1 MDDALMV
8 TNLVYFG
15 TLIVGGALIVFLAA
29 ATVITL
35 IIAGAGQGV
44 ASIVATILRLLRT
57 RPHEEPEMLA
67 EAARTEYTR
76 KAVVAKADAILA
88 ARRADAAAASAA
100 TAASK
105 AAAASPSQAS
115 GSEDAE
121 PDDEEVAIPAA
132 FAATKPA
139 PARAIAVVSPMR
151 TARPAPAR
159 SGPHTGTQPALVVG
173 RAS

>member
-15 TLIVGGALIVFLAA
+15 TLIIGGALVVFLAT

-57 RPHEEPEMLA
+57 RPREEPAMLA

-76 KAVVAKADAILA
+76 KAVAAKADAILA
-88 ARRADAAAASAA
+88 ARRADAAPASAA

-105 AAAASPSQAS
+105 AAASPSQAS

-139 PARAIAVVSPMR
+139 PARAIAVVAPMR
-151 TARPAPAR
+151 TAWPAPAR